1 MLIKGIDIILYET
14 IQSDTDPFGRPIFT
28 ETATTV
34 SNVLIG
40 EPSTD
45 DVINEMQLSGKRIQY
60 TLGIPKG
67 DRHDWKDKKVSFFGR
82 TFKTFGDEVQGI
94 EELVPGPWSKK
105 VKVELYE

>member
-14 IQSDTDPFGRPIFT
+14 IQSDTDPFGQPIFT

-34 SNVLIG
+34 SNVLVG

-45 DVINEMQLSGKRIQY
+45 DVINEMQLSGKRILY

-67 DRHDWKDKKVSFFGR
+67 DRHDWKDKKVSFFGK
-82 TFKTFGDEVQGI
+82 TFKTFGEEIQGI
-94 EELVPGPWSKK
+94 EELIPLEWHKK
-105 VKVELYE
+105 IKVELYE